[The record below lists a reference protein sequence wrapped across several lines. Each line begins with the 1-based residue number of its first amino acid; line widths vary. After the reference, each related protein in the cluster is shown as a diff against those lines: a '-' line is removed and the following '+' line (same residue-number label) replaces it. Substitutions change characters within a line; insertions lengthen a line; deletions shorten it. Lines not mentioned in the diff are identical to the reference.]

1 MADKQNQ
8 IPSYL
13 LRPQAQ
19 VARQNLGYEKDGYG
33 RTIAEKTRAQNKEKA
48 NA

>member
-19 VARQNLGYEKDGYG
+19 VAGQNLGYKKGGYG
-33 RTIAEKTRAQNKEKA
+33 RNIAEKNQSLE
-48 NA
+48 